1 MFVCVCMRVPVLCS
15 SFEACLTCCAE
26 QETLSLRA
34 VLLHNDPIKSAAWDP
49 TAQRIAITT
58 GASKLFFWSAD
69 SAMCVDIP
77 AADFSANTL
86 SWCTQ
91 RDGAQAIVL
100 NDALPNA
107 AKQSSCNFFCVRT
120 ASISPPPLLPH
131 PTPPRAYRCI
141 YFARL
146 WFSQLCC
153 ASISHLARSCTSATS
168 RKPSR

>member
-1 MFVCVCMRVPVLCS
+1 MFVCVCTRVPALCS
-15 SFEACLTCCAE
+15 RLEACLTRCSDWHGHGAE

-107 AKQSSCNFFCVRT
+107 AKQSSCNFFCVRAPAT
-120 ASISPPPLLPH
+120 PFLLRAPIAASTLPVCGSLSELLD
-131 PTPPRAYRCI
+131 RA
-141 YFARL
+141 L
-146 WFSQLCC
+146 D
-153 ASISHLARSCTSATS
+153 RSCT
-168 RKPSR
+168 